1 MLYRIVKF
9 KLFVT
14 LSIILSLLIN
24 EKVFSQDSERY
35 LEIRGN
41 AEINMKPASR
51 VTVNLYEGNT
61 KVKTVRTGSDGSFSF
76 KLDMNKDYT
85 VEVTKEGYIN
95 KKIKFITKIPDEEL
109 GIWVREFAIGLV
121 ESCEGVDYSVLDEPV
136 DVIKYSVR
144 KKDFDSDK
152 TFVFKMKQ
160 RLENLLMSVDQ
171 CKIDTYSEHLDKAD
185 KLYKEKKYE
194 EARQEYEAALE
205 IFPEEKYPSGQ
216 LSKINTSIG
225 KDKNVDDL
233 YNRTIAEAD
242 ALFAQQRYDEAL
254 LKYKGAL
261 TLKPQETHS
270 KQKISEIESIT
281 AKQEAEK
288 QVQSQAENEYNILV
302 SKANAAFA
310 AQNYGLAKQYYSQAR
325 EIKPDNIY
333 TSSKIREIDALIAK
347 KAQDETKQKEVD
359 KEFNTNVMQAD
370 NLVKTNNLEQALEV
384 YKKAL
389 LIKPNES
396 YPMQKIAEIEQQ
408 IKNQQEAAAQADRAA
423 TDREYQAALA
433 QGDNSFRSKD
443 YEAARTA
450 YNKALSIKPA
460 ELYPKQRIDRI
471 NKLIAEEVS
480 RKQNAVE
487 EGYNQAVS
495 SGNSY
500 LAAQQYNQAKQ
511 EFQRALTFKPNDIL
525 SKNKIAEIDRLIQA
539 QAQRM
544 TSENAKK
551 EQYQAAV
558 RKADGLFQMKEY
570 DAAKNAYQD
579 ALVIKSDEQY
589 PRTKI
594 QEIDRLVAMETAR
607 KQREADAGY
616 KGAITLA
623 NDYFNR
629 KQYVQAKSGYEK
641 ALSFKPGD
649 MYSKNRISEID
660 RIMLQEQQRLASEKA
675 KKGQYDA
682 LIDKAD
688 AAMNI
693 KDYVN
698 ARVDYERA
706 SQLFPQES
714 YPRQKIMEINRLI
727 QEQEK
732 ALADKQARD
741 NQYKLAISK
750 ADGFFRIKQYDN
762 AKTEYK
768 NALLLKPDEVYPKNR
783 ISEIDRLIDAQLK
796 AQTDAKAREDA
807 YNSSISMA
815 DNLFA
820 QKKYEDAKINYNKA
834 LGYKPDASYPA
845 QQIAKINDILAQQ
858 EKTRLEN
865 LEKDREYNS
874 YIALADK
881 AFDAAEY
888 TDSREYYRKSLD
900 IKPNELYPKQKIAR
914 IDEILKLLAKQ
925 KTSTTSSQTAS
936 QSSAPLKTG
945 SGKKL
950 AELKFKND
958 SERDR
963 YLADLKR
970 NYPEGITLETYEEK
984 YKTTKRYVIIRKG
997 DAQEFRMVHFTNWGG
1012 REYSVNGKPITAQ
1025 YFKSQTSRR
1034 AGEYF
1039 KEFKY

>member
-1 MLYRIVKF
+1 MFCRIIIYWVF
-9 KLFVT
+9 AA
-14 LSIILSLLIN
+14 LSIIFGLLIGDN
-24 EKVFSQDSERY
+24 IYSQDSERY

-61 KVKTVRTGSDGSFSF
+61 KVKTVKTRSDGSFSF

-85 VEVTKEGYIN
+85 VEVTKEGYVH
-95 KKIKFITKIPDEEL
+95 KKIRFITKIPDEEL

-121 ESCEGVDYSVLDEPV
+121 EHCEGVNYSVLDEPV

-160 RLENLLMSVDQ
+160 RLENLLISVDQ
-171 CKIDTYSEHLDKAD
+171 CKVDTYSDHLDKAD

-194 EARQEYEAALE
+194 EARQEYESALD
-205 IFPEEKYPSGQ
+205 IFPDEKYPSGQ
-216 LSKINTSIG
+216 ISKINTNIG
-225 KDKNVDDL
+225 KDKNIENL
-233 YNRTIAEAD
+233 YNKTIADAD

-270 KQKISEIESIT
+270 KQKISEIESIR

-288 QVQSQAENEYNILV
+288 QAQNQAENEYNILFN
-302 SKANAAFA
+302 KANAAVA
-310 AQNYGLAKQYYSQAR
+310 AQNYALAKQYYSQAA

-333 TSSKIREIDALIAK
+333 TSSKIREMDVLIAK
-347 KAQDETKQKEVD
+347 KTQDETKQKEVD
-359 KEFNTNVMQAD
+359 KEFDANVMQAD

-396 YPMQKIAEIEQQ
+396 YPLQKIAEIEQR
-408 IKNQQEAAAQADRAA
+408 IKNQQEAAAIADRAA
-423 TDREYQAALA
+423 ADREYQAALA

-450 YNKALSIKPA
+450 YNKALSIKPD
-460 ELYPKQRIDRI
+460 ELYPKQRLDRI
-471 NKLIAEEVS
+471 NKLIASEEA
-480 RKQNAVE
+480 RKLSAIE

-495 SGNSY
+495 AGNSY
-500 LAAQQYNQAKQ
+500 LTAQQYNQAKQ
-511 EFQRALTFKPNDIL
+511 EFQKALTFKSNDVF

-539 QAQRM
+539 QAQRIA
-544 TSENAKK
+544 SENEKK

-558 RKADGLFQMKEY
+558 KKANGLFQMKEY
-570 DAAKNAYQD
+570 EAAKKVYQE
-579 ALVIKSDEQY
+579 ALLIKSDEQY

-594 QEIDRLVAMETAR
+594 QEIDRLLAMETAR
-607 KQREADAGY
+607 KQREIDAGY
-616 KGAITLA
+616 KSAITQA
-623 NDYFNR
+623 NDNFNR
-629 KQYVQAKSGYEK
+629 KLYEQAKSGYEK
-641 ALSFKPGD
+641 ALSFKPDD

-660 RIMLQEQQRLASEKA
+660 RIILQEQQRLASEKT
-675 KKGQYDA
+675 KKNQYDA
-682 LIDKAD
+682 LITKAD
-688 AAMNI
+688 AAMKI
-693 KDYVN
+693 KDYAN

-706 SQLFPQES
+706 SQLYPQES
-714 YPRQKIMEINRLI
+714 YARQKIMEINRLI

-741 NQYKLAISK
+741 NRYNMAISK

-768 NALLLKPDEVYPKNR
+768 NALMIKPDEEYPKNR
-783 ISEIDRLIDAQLK
+783 ISEIDRLINAQLQVQ
-796 AQTDAKAREDA
+796 ADAKAREDA
-807 YNSSISMA
+807 YNSSVGMA

-820 QKKYEDAKINYNKA
+820 QKKYEDAKVNYNKA

-845 QQIAKINDILAQQ
+845 QQIAKINDILAKQ
-858 EKTRLEN
+858 KKIRLGN

-888 TDSREYYRKSLD
+888 TTSKEYYQKSLNV
-900 IKPNELYPKQKIAR
+900 KPNELYPKQKIAR

-925 KTSTTSSQTAS
+925 KTSTSSQTTS
-936 QSSAPLKTG
+936 QSSTPRKTG

-950 AELKFKND
+950 AELNFKND
-958 SERDR
+958 SERDM

-970 NYPEGITLETYEEK
+970 NYPEGITLETYEER

-997 DAQEFRMVHFTNWGG
+997 QAQEFRMVHFTNWGG

-1025 YFKSQTSRR
+1025 YFESQTSRR
-1034 AGEYF
+1034 TGEYF